1 MAGLVLVVAVF
12 GLLLYQ
18 FKWQAGWAA
27 AVTSIIPY
35 PVVIV
40 ASRPLPYREWQ
51 QQVTTLHQFYL
62 LEKDQNPELEI
73 PTLAQTRQHI
83 LNRMVE
89 QVLLDELATRY
100 NLTVTDQ
107 EIAQNTAALTE
118 EIGGEQALVEQLQK
132 LYGWT
137 IADFQ
142 KTILRSVLLKNKL
155 KLALTLD
162 ERINPEV
169 RQRAEQ
175 VQNLVRTSGRDF
187 ADLAAEYSEDVTAVQ
202 GGDLGYFAPG
212 QMVPMF
218 EAAAKTLEPGQVSD
232 LVKTEFGYHI
242 IKLEEKLTDE
252 AGTVTQMRARH
263 ILLRTIS
270 LDEYLE
276 QMKQTAAIWQLVNL

>member
-40 ASRPLPYREWQ
+40 DYRPLPYHEWQ

>member
-1 MAGLVLVVAVF
+1 MNHSIAYRQRRFINWFSIGLAYAFLYMA
-12 GLLLYQ
+12 
-18 FKWQAGWAA
+18 
-27 AVTSIIPY
+27 
-35 PVVIV
+35 
-40 ASRPLPYREWQ
+40 
-51 QQVTTLHQFYL
+51 
-62 LEKDQNPELEI
+62 
-73 PTLAQTRQHI
+73 
-83 LNRMVE
+83 
-89 QVLLDELATRY
+89 RY

-212 QMVPMF
+212 QMVPITSTGSPGMKPSSSRRCASV
-218 EAAAKTLEPGQVSD
+218 ERTSSPRSSRPSWMPSTIAMTAPMIIASAPTASKTTATPMKTCSVS
-232 LVKTEFGYHI
+232 TRP
-242 IKLEEKLTDE
+242 
-252 AGTVTQMRARH
+252 A
-263 ILLRTIS
+263 
-270 LDEYLE
+270 
-276 QMKQTAAIWQLVNL
+276 